1 MEFILIVREIS
12 ITKKMYG
19 WSKYGGARKGLVKEE
34 LDEWSCQLCGS
45 TNNRSL
51 PAYFVPE
58 DATQREYMRI
68 CSDCK
73 HLALKHDLKTFDEL
87 LAGKLANLLTFPRR
101 Y

>member
-1 MEFILIVREIS
+1 MIIQEVS

-45 TNNRSL
+45 KNNKNL
-51 PAYFVPE
+51 PSYFIPE
-58 DATQREYMRI
+58 DPTQREYMRV
-68 CSDCK
+68 CSRCK
-73 HLALKHDLKTFDEL
+73 NISIKSQLRTFDEM
-87 LAGKLANLLTFPRR
+87 LARKLANLLTLPTR